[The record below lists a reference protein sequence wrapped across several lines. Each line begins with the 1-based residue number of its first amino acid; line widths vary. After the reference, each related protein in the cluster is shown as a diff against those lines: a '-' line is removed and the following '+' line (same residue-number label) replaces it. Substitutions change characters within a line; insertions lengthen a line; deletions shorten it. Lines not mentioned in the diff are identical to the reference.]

1 MHVEIRGRSAVV
13 FSVTEQI
20 RSLSTLALPNVF
32 LPGKRVT
39 PAPALWLEPHWHFL
53 ASPAEE
59 GETGG
64 AEG

>member
-1 MHVEIRGRSAVV
+1 MV